1 MNESL
6 LTALI
11 KDCTVGD
18 KIDLKKICQALHISL
33 KADPELKDLCKIGI
47 DDKHQNIIWINPNI
61 DAKTRF
67 TLIAIALAE
76 FILHPERIS
85 GIGITYDIFSLADLH
100 RTKHA
105 PYMMLATRL
114 TIPEHIIK
122 KLVHANEMEFT
133 RKSIRDNT
141 DVFDKKS
148 YIENSIFLPE
158 FIESVVK
165 ESTGRLLLDN
175 IHNHLLH

>member
-1 MNESL
+1 
-6 LTALI
+6 
-11 KDCTVGD
+11 
-18 KIDLKKICQALHISL
+18 
-33 KADPELKDLCKIGI
+33 
-47 DDKHQNIIWINPNI
+47 
-61 DAKTRF
+61 
-67 TLIAIALAE
+67 
-76 FILHPERIS
+76 
-85 GIGITYDIFSLADLH
+85 
-100 RTKHA
+100 
-105 PYMMLATRL
+105 MMLATRL